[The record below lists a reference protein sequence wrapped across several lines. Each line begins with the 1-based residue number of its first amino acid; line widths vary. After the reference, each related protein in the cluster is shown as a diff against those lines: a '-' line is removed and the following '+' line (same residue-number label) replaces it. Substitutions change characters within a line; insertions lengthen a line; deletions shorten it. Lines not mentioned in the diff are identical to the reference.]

1 MAKRF
6 LYLIRNGHH
15 ARRDDG
21 EGPLT
26 EIGQRQVAITIQAL
40 RGFPFAALYYS
51 PHLQVEQTALA
62 FAQAFKL
69 PAQPTELLRQY
80 DDQTKFSTLTRNM
93 LMSAL
98 QAQHDQIESAHAAFV
113 VPPLVEMDEH
123 VVLICHA
130 NIIRDLI
137 CRALNVSPSSWAH
150 MLINH
155 CGISCLS
162 VEALPNGGAHVEL
175 LSYNDVNHLPD
186 SLQTE
191 N

>member
-1 MAKRF
+1 MARRF

-15 ARRDDG
+15 ARQDDG

-51 PHLQVEQTALA
+51 PHLQVRQTAFA
-62 FAQAFKL
+62 FAQSFGL
-69 PAQPTELLRQY
+69 DAQNTDLLRQY

-98 QAQHDQIESAHAAFV
+98 QAQRDQIENAHAAFV
-113 VPPLVEMDEH
+113 VPPPGNLDEH
-123 VVLICHA
+123 ILLVCHA

-137 CRALNVSPSSWAH
+137 CRALNVNPASWAH

-162 VEALPNGGAHVEL
+162 VAAVPDGGAHVEL

>member
-1 MAKRF
+1 MTKRF
-6 LYLIRNGHH
+6 LYLIRNGHY
-15 ARRDDG
+15 ARHDGG

-26 EIGQRQVAITIQAL
+26 EIGQRQVSVTIQAL
-40 RGFPFAALYYS
+40 RGFPFMALYHS

-62 FAQAFKL
+62 FAQAFGL
-69 PAQPTELLRQY
+69 DARSTDLLRQY
-80 DDQTKFSTLTRNM
+80 DDQIKFSTLTRNM
-93 LMSAL
+93 LMNAL
-98 QAQHDQIESAHAAFV
+98 QAQHDQIENAYETFV
-113 VPPLVEMDEH
+113 VPPCDSDEH
-123 VVLICHA
+123 IILVCHA

-137 CRALNVSPSSWAH
+137 CRALNVNPSSWAH

-162 VEALPNGGAHVEL
+162 VEAVPDGRTRVEL

-186 SLQTE
+186 SLHTE

>member
-15 ARRDDG
+15 ARQDDG

-26 EIGQRQVAITIQAL
+26 AIGQRQVAITVQAL
-40 RGFPFAALYYS
+40 RGFPFEALYYS
-51 PHLQVEQTALA
+51 PHLQVEQTAQA
-62 FAQAFKL
+62 FAQAFNL
-69 PAQPTELLRQY
+69 EAQQTNLLRQY

-93 LMSAL
+93 LMSAF
-98 QAQHDQIESAHAAFV
+98 QAQHDQIEDAHATFV
-113 VPPLVEMDEH
+113 VSPSGEAEQHILLV
-123 VVLICHA
+123 CHA

-137 CRALNVSPSSWAH
+137 CRALNVSPASWAH

-162 VEALPNGGAHVEL
+162 IEADHVEL